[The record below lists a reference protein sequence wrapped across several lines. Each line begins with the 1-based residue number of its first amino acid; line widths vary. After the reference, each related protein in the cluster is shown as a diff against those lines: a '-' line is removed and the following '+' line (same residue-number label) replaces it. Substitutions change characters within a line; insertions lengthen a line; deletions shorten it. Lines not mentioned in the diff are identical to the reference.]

1 MVNRPEYIIVG
12 RFGRV
17 YGVSGEIHII
27 PLTDNPERFQSKK
40 PLWLKTEDGW
50 KELKIQS
57 LKTVSR
63 KPVVKVAGLN
73 TQDDVRV
80 LTNEFIYIK
89 SSDLDI
95 LPDGNYYRFD
105 LIDCRVYDSDHEE
118 LGRVVDLE
126 AYPANDMLIIESAD
140 GKKHLLPMIK
150 RFVKEIDLEKMQ
162 IIVDLPAGMF
172 D

>member
-57 LKTVSR
+57 LKTVSGR
-63 KPVVKVAGLN
+63 PVIKIAGLD
-73 TQDDVRV
+73 TLDDVKV
-80 LTNEFIYIK
+80 LTNEFLCIK

-95 LPDGNYYRFD
+95 LSEGNYYYFD
-105 LIDCRVYDSDHEE
+105 LIDCRVYDSNHND
-118 LGRVVDLE
+118 LGRVVDVE
-126 AYPANDMLIIESAD
+126 PYPANDMLTVESAD
-140 GKKHLLPMIK
+140 GKRHLLPMIK
-150 RFVKEIDLEKMQ
+150 QFIKEIDLEKMQ
-162 IIVDLPAGMF
+162 ITVDLPAGML